1 MATKGWVHFDLI
13 CDIRIL
19 LTNLLDGLK
28 LFFDVCI
35 EFELVLVPLNLIEG
49 IYLLLVI

>member
-1 MATKGWVHFDLI
+1 MATKGWVLFDLI
-13 CDIRIL
+13 RDIRIL
-19 LTNLLDGLK
+19 LTNLLDDLE

-35 EFELVLVPLNLIEG
+35 EFELVHVLLNLIEG